1 MAVKCVGSL
10 ALVFV
15 QQQVSVGMEM
25 QSASEMHLAAN
36 PIRKVV
42 NMLKKVQKKVE
53 DEGAKETKMHD
64 KFVCYCKNGAADL
77 EAAIAGST
85 AKVPE
90 LQSTIEQSEAQATQ
104 LAQDLTKH
112 RTDRDNAK
120 AAVATATSLR
130 AKEASAFATYKAD
143 ADANLGALR
152 KAITAVESGSAG
164 AFLQSHAAVAVQNL
178 VRSAADMVELDRKDV
193 LEFLQASHGAD
204 YSPSSGEITGVL
216 KQLEDTMA
224 ANLADAT
231 STESGSIE
239 SFNGLMSAKAKE
251 IAACTQDIEVKTVR
265 GGELAVHITNMKHDL
280 TDTEASLIADQEF
293 SQNLEKNCAAKAAEW
308 DLTVKTRG
316 EELVALAETISLLT
330 NDDSLELF
338 KKALPGAGASL
349 VQVKVVESSAKARAL
364 AIIHS
369 ARSSAS
375 SGLDGLDLIAVALHG
390 RKGGFEKVLP
400 MIDGMI
406 EVLKKEQVDD
416 DSKSEYCQTQ
426 LDSLDDQR
434 KSLDRSV
441 SNSGKAVADAEESIA
456 TISSEIEVLEE
467 GIKALDKSVQ
477 DASEQRKNEN
487 EDFASLIAQDTAA
500 VELIG
505 LAKNRLHKFYSPKLY
520 APPPKRELS
529 ADDRIMVS
537 NGGTAPP
544 TPAPGGIAGTDITA
558 LVQVSVH
565 SHLTEAPEA
574 PAAYSKS
581 EESKGVIAM
590 MDLLLQDLEAEM
602 TVARTEEED
611 AQRDYLQMLKDSK
624 NKRIADSSS
633 LTDKGATK
641 ADMEANLQTHRDD
654 KASSTKQLVATLKAA
669 QATHVECDWLLKY
682 HSVRREARDA
692 EIDSLQKAKA
702 VLSGADYSLLQTRV
716 RNLRGRA

>member
-1 MAVKCVGSL
+1 
-10 ALVFV
+10 
-15 QQQVSVGMEM
+15 
-25 QSASEMHLAAN
+25 
-36 PIRKVV
+36 
-42 NMLKKVQKKVE
+42 
-53 DEGAKETKMHD
+53 
-64 KFVCYCKNGAADL
+64 
-77 EAAIAGST
+77 
-85 AKVPE
+85 
-90 LQSTIEQSEAQATQ
+90 
-104 LAQDLTKH
+104 
-112 RTDRDNAK
+112 
-120 AAVATATSLR
+120 
-130 AKEASAFATYKAD
+130 
-143 ADANLGALR
+143 
-152 KAITAVESGSAG
+152 
-164 AFLQSHAAVAVQNL
+164 
-178 VRSAADMVELDRKDV
+178 
-193 LEFLQASHGAD
+193 
-204 YSPSSGEITGVL
+204 
-216 KQLEDTMA
+216 
-224 ANLADAT
+224 
-231 STESGSIE
+231 
-239 SFNGLMSAKAKE
+239 
-251 IAACTQDIEVKTVR
+251 
-265 GGELAVHITNMKHDL
+265 
-280 TDTEASLIADQEF
+280 
-293 SQNLEKNCAAKAAEW
+293 
-308 DLTVKTRG
+308 
-316 EELVALAETISLLT
+316 
-330 NDDSLELF
+330 
-338 KKALPGAGASL
+338 
-349 VQVKVVESSAKARAL
+349 
-364 AIIHS
+364 
-369 ARSSAS
+369 
-375 SGLDGLDLIAVALHG
+375 
-390 RKGGFEKVLP
+390 

-406 EVLKKEQVDD
+406 AVLKKEQVDD

-441 SNSGKAVADAEESIA
+441 SNSGKAVADAEEAIA
-456 TISSEIEVLEE
+456 TVSSEIEVLED
-467 GIKALDKSVQ
+467 GIRALDKSVQ
-477 DASEQRKNEN
+477 EASEQRKNEN

-537 NGGTAPP
+537 IGGTAPP

-641 ADMEANLQTHRDD
+641 ADLEANLQTHRDD

-716 RNLRGRA
+716 RSLRGRA